1 MTGTPPLRVRF
12 HHVSLSVADL
22 AAQRLWYAGALGFTE
37 VIEQFELPEPPV
49 RTVVLQSHDGVRV
62 ELIERAGSARAEVF
76 GDPLDTLRGQGYG
89 HWALEVEDLD
99 AAFARLAKSGAE
111 TVWPPADAVQP
122 GARFAYVKDP
132 EGNLIELIQP
142 PAARALAGSALTP
155 VRSRHRSPLYRSEP
169 ASRLP

>member
-22 AAQRLWYAGALGFTE
+22 AAQRRWYAEALGFTE

-49 RTVVLQSHDGVRV
+49 RTAVLESASGVRV
-62 ELIERAGSARAEVF
+62 ELIERAGSARAGAF

-89 HWALEVEDLD
+89 HWALAVDDLD
-99 AAFARLAKSGAE
+99 AAFARLTGSGAE
-111 TVWPPADAVQP
+111 AVWPPADAVQP

-142 PAARALAGSALTP
+142 SAGTAP
-155 VRSRHRSPLYRSEP
+155 ER
-169 ASRLP
+169 